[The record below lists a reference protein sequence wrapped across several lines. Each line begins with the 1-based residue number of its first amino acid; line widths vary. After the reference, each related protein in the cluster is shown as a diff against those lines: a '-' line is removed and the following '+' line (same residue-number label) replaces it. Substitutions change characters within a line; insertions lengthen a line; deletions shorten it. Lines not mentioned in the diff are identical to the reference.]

1 LQNLAQFM
9 PERLTSR
16 LISKHMSILVRIQEA
31 TAAAASELYAS
42 TVEVGAIQISPT
54 PKEFSGNYSVVVFPF
69 VRFAKLAPEAVA
81 VALGKKLVEEIPQ
94 LSGYNVVKGF
104 LNLSLSA
111 TYWTELAQNLSK
123 NEAHGVLPRNGKKVL
138 FEYSSP
144 NTNKPLHLGHVRN
157 CLLGWSCV
165 KLLNAVGY
173 DVHKIQIINDRG
185 VHICKSMLMW
195 KLHGEGKTP
204 ESEGIKGDHFV
215 GDYYVLYEKESKAEY
230 SAWQASPEATE
241 VYLDNKKADQTEEDF
256 FKAYKKTWEQKFSKL
271 SAQVNQ
277 MLLDWEANDP
287 ETRAIWSKMNSWV
300 YAGFDAT
307 YERMGVAFDQ
317 LYYESDVYGLGK
329 DVVAEGVAKG
339 AFYVAENGA
348 TYVDLSG
355 IKADPKVVLRSNGTS
370 TYITQDLGLA
380 NARYNEHHFDKMI
393 YVVADEQN
401 DQFKALF
408 EALRKLEAPFVD
420 ALHHLNYG
428 LVELP
433 TGRMKTREGT
443 VVDAD
448 DLMDEIAR
456 IAHDQG
462 AEGGTLAQLS
472 PEEQTETVKRISLAA
487 LKFFILK
494 VNPKKRMIFNP
505 EESLDMQGQTGPYIQ
520 YSYVRINGLLK
531 RAALENIGLEG
542 ASQYTDIQEI
552 EQEMLLAID
561 AFPEVIRTAADEF
574 DPSHLA
580 NYCYNLAKNY
590 HRFWHDVQIFN
601 APDAHARA
609 FRLQL
614 SQLTGR
620 TLKTGMELLGIEM
633 PERM

>member
-1 LQNLAQFM
+1 MTIIQ
-9 PERLTSR
+9 
-16 LISKHMSILVRIQEA
+16 KIQEA
-31 TAAAASELYAS
+31 VAQAAEGLYQS
-42 TVEVGAIQISPT
+42 TVTADTVQVNPT
-54 PKEFSGNYSVVVFPF
+54 PKEFDGNYSVVIFPF

-81 VALGKKLVEEIPQ
+81 KALGERVVEQIPEI
-94 LSGYNVVKGF
+94 SDYNCVKGF

-111 TYWTELAQNLSK
+111 SYWSDLATRLEAEK
-123 NEAHGVLPRNGKKVL
+123 NYGLQPKNGKKVL
-138 FEYSSP
+138 IEYSSP

-157 CLLGWSCV
+157 CLLGWSCSQ
-165 KLLNAVGY
+165 LLQAVGY
-173 DVHKIQIINDRG
+173 DVHRIQVINDRG

-204 ESEGIKGDHFV
+204 QSEGIKGDHFV
-215 GDYYVLYEKESKAEY
+215 GDYYVLYEKEIRAEY
-230 SAWQASPEATE
+230 ATWQQSPEAAE
-241 VYLDNKKADQTEEDF
+241 LYLDHKKADQSEEDF
-256 FKAYKKTWEQKFSKL
+256 FKDYKQTYEKTYSPLGASIK
-271 SAQVNQ
+271 Q
-277 MLLDWEANDP
+277 MLLDWEANEP
-287 ETRAIWSKMNSWV
+287 EVRQIWSKMNGWV

-317 LYYESDVYGLGK
+317 LYYESNIYNLGK
-329 DVVAEGVAKG
+329 DIVAKG
-339 AFYVAENGA
+339 IETGAFYKGDNGA
-348 TYVDLSG
+348 IYVDLTA
-355 IKADPKVVLRSNGTS
+355 IKASPKVVLRSNGTS

-380 NARYNEHHFDKMI
+380 QSRYHEHHADQMI

-408 EALRKLEAPFVD
+408 EALRILGEPYVD
-420 ALHHLNYG
+420 SLHHLSYG

-448 DLMDEIAR
+448 DLMDEITR
-456 IAHDQG
+456 IGKEQV
-462 AEGGTLAQLS
+462 AEGGTLGQL
-472 PEEQTETVKRISLAA
+472 PQEEQDEAVRRIALAA

-494 VNPKKRMIFNP
+494 VNPKRKIIFNP

-531 RAALENIGLEG
+531 RAELEG
-542 ASQYTDIQEI
+542 LSFDAASQYTDIQDI
-552 EQEMLLAID
+552 EKELLLSID
-561 AFPEVIRTAADEF
+561 SYPEVIKAAATDF
-574 DPSHLA
+574 DPSNLA
-580 NYCYNLAKNY
+580 QYCYNLAKNY

-601 APDAHARA
+601 APDTAARA

-614 SQLTGR
+614 SSLVGR
-620 TLKTGMELLGIEM
+620 TLKSAMQLLGIEM

>member
-1 LQNLAQFM
+1 
-9 PERLTSR
+9 
-16 LISKHMSILVRIQEA
+16 MSILVRIQEA
-31 TAAAASELYAS
+31 TAKAAAELYAS
-42 TVEVGAIQISPT
+42 TVEANGVQISPT

-69 VRFAKLAPEAVA
+69 VRFAKLSPEAVA
-81 VALGKKLVEEIPQ
+81 DALGKKLVEEIDQ

-111 TYWTELAQNLSK
+111 SYWTELAMSLS
-123 NEAHGVLPRNGKKVL
+123 ETQDHGRLPRNGKKVL

-157 CLLGWSCV
+157 CLLGWSCI
-165 KLLNAVGY
+165 KLLDAVGY

-204 ESEGIKGDHFV
+204 QSEGIKGDHFV
-215 GDYYVLYEKESKAEY
+215 GDYYVLYEKESRAEY
-230 SAWQASPEATE
+230 EVWQQTNAAKEA
-241 VYLDNKKADQTEEDF
+241 YLDNKKAEQTEPDF
-256 FKAYKKTWEQKFSKL
+256 FKGFKKTWEQKYSAL
-271 SAQVNQ
+271 AAQVNQ
-277 MLLDWEANDP
+277 MLLDWEANEP
-287 ETRAIWSKMNSWV
+287 QIREIWSKMNAWV

-307 YERMGVAFDQ
+307 YARMGVAFDQ
-317 LYYESDVYGLGK
+317 LYYESNVYGLGK
-329 DVVAEGVAKG
+329 DIVAEGVANG

-348 TYVDLSG
+348 TYVDLSA

-380 NARYNEHHFDKMI
+380 NARYQEHHADKMI

-408 EALRKLEAPFVD
+408 EALRKLGAPYVD

-456 IAHDQG
+456 IAQEQV
-462 AEGGTLAQLS
+462 AEGGTLAQL
-472 PEEQTETVKRISLAA
+472 PADEQAEAVKRISLAA

-531 RAALENIGLEG
+531 RAALENISTDG
-542 ASQYTDIQEI
+542 AAQYTDIQEI
-552 EQEMLLAID
+552 EQEMLLTID
-561 AFPEVIRTAADEF
+561 AFPEVVKTAANEF

-601 APDAHARA
+601 APDANARA
-609 FRLQL
+609 FRLHL

-620 TLKTGMELLGIEM
+620 TLQTGMELLGIDM